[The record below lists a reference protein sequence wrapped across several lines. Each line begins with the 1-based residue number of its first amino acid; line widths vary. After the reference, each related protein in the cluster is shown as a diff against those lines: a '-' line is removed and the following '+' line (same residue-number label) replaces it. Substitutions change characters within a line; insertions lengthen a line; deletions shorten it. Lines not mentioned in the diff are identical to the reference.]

1 MRCDDGGLIEGGK
14 KKNEREL
21 MQTRSLVL
29 FLLAI
34 QMATNRNEIYSF
46 C

>member
-1 MRCDDGGLIEGGK
+1 MRCDDGGLAEGGK